1 MGSDSDNSPLQP
13 PAAGQDTAQEVLGGF
28 PRHLTQQLIDEE
40 QRSAARFLG
49 LAPWLVGAGL
59 TALALAS
66 PQEALVGG
74 GPRLIQAWSSGA
86 PPGEAYSA
94 YWLVKG
100 LARASGLGLEPAAFL
115 LSALFYGA
123 CVPLLAALGRRVG
136 LSASSALTVTLIVLL
151 SPAAW
156 LAATTPGPEAAGL
169 WASALLFSLVWRARE
184 VGSSTSHRL
193 LALGL
198 LALGAGLS
206 PSLAWLLPAVA
217 FALAEHKDNSNR
229 TQRAIKWGFIGALL
243 LGSSYALLSGQLT
256 AESPPQAPTALG
268 VPGVLA
274 GTEGSGLGGAAWR
287 ALSLLP
293 ALGLSLLGLGALCF
307 EPRNESEE
315 PPPRWL
321 LGWALLPFMGLA
333 LSGGLRELPYL
344 YLLPLAALGGFDF
357 LGRREDE
364 LDARLVLGS
373 VLLAFVGLL
382 GSVQLL
388 RSSDPQADWRA
399 HARRVLEPDD
409 LVLSPDATHR
419 YLLGTRWGLEVL
431 PLSAGEEVSPQLE
444 QAREAGR
451 RVVVEDLSG
460 VLAPVPGG
468 RSPLSELSS
477 SER

>member
-1 MGSDSDNSPLQP
+1 
-13 PAAGQDTAQEVLGGF
+13 
-28 PRHLTQQLIDEE
+28 
-40 QRSAARFLG
+40 
-49 LAPWLVGAGL
+49 
-59 TALALAS
+59 
-66 PQEALVGG
+66 
-74 GPRLIQAWSSGA
+74 
-86 PPGEAYSA
+86 
-94 YWLVKG
+94 
-100 LARASGLGLEPAAFL
+100 
-115 LSALFYGA
+115 
-123 CVPLLAALGRRVG
+123 
-136 LSASSALTVTLIVLL
+136 
-151 SPAAW
+151 
-156 LAATTPGPEAAGL
+156 
-169 WASALLFSLVWRARE
+169 

-217 FALAEHKDNSNR
+217 FAIAEHKDNSNR
-229 TQRAIKWGFIGALL
+229 TQRDLKWGFVGALL

-333 LSGGLRELPYL
+333 LGGGLRELPYL

-399 HARRVLEPDD
+399 HARRVLGPDD